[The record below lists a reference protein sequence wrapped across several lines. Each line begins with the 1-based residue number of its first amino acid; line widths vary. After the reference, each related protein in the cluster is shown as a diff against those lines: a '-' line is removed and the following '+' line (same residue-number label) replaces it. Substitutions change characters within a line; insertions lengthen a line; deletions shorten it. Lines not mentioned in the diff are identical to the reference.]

1 MSPHAA
7 GRGARREGTRGAG
20 PAAGQALR
28 GGSRRSLRSG
38 HPLPSHLI
46 PGWDPALPESPRHL
60 PAGAGCPGGGPSVS
74 GSPATGRAGP
84 GGRRCVYTA
93 TGAPRSAA
101 AQQPVAISRL
111 PTCYTARRDPD
122 GERGRR
128 AGAARPGEGGLG
140 TAAPG
145 QAGKEGS
152 REAGAWRGER
162 RPEAAGPAGGR
173 RATGRGAA
181 GLQERARPLLPRPG
195 SRRRGRE
202 AAPGAPGPREPP
214 PEEAA
219 AASVFWRR
227 AGRAAGAEVRR
238 GLCVG
243 SSEEERG
250 AGVARAVRGPAEP

>member
-1 MSPHAA
+1 MSSHAA
-7 GRGARREGTRGAG
+7 GRGARREGTGDAG

-46 PGWDPALPESPRHL
+46 PGWDPALPEPPRHL

-93 TGAPRSAA
+93 AGAPRSAA

-181 GLQERARPLLPRPG
+181 GDGP
-195 SRRRGRE
+195 
-202 AAPGAPGPREPP
+202 AASSPAREPP
-214 PEEAA
+214 PGAGGCAWGAGAEG
-219 AASVFWRR
+219 ASPGGGSGRLDLLAPSR
-227 AGRAAGAEVRR
+227 AGRRR
-238 GLCVG
+238 
-243 SSEEERG
+243 
-250 AGVARAVRGPAEP
+250 